1 MIRDIEIKEQARKH
15 GVPETTI
22 EKDYALNWILK
33 ILYQEIDSMVLKGG
47 TCLRKVYFE
56 NYRFSEDLD
65 FTMLKQIELP
75 ELEGVMKKVTKTA
88 KKKSGIDFYDE
99 IKSKENINGYEI
111 NIYFKIFRRGGN
123 PLRIKFDITK
133 IENEILTLPHEI
145 KQVFHPYSDDCS
157 TSILVYSIQEIIA
170 EKRRSLYERTRA
182 RDIYDVWYI
191 SKNTD
196 FIPTSSIFKEKCEFK
211 KLTPDI
217 NHIIRRR
224 DDFLNSWN
232 SSLRHQLKEVPE
244 FDPIFNEV
252 IYLLNDKNNKM
263 ASGFK

>member
-1 MIRDIEIKEQARKH
+1 MIRDIEIKQQARKH

-33 ILYQEIDSMVLKGG
+33 TLYQEIDSMVLKGG

-65 FTMLKQIELP
+65 FTMLKKIELP
-75 ELEGVMKKVTKTA
+75 ELEGLVKKVTRTA
-88 KKKSGIDFYDE
+88 KKESGIDFYDD
-99 IKSKENINGYEI
+99 IQSKENTNGYEI
-111 NIYFKIFRRGGN
+111 NIYFRIFRRGGN

-133 IENEILTLPHEI
+133 TENEILILPLEK

-157 TSILVYSIQEIIA
+157 TSALTYSIQEIVT
-170 EKRRSLYERTRA
+170 EKLRSLYERTRA
-182 RDIYDVWYI
+182 RDVYDIWYI
-191 SKNTD
+191 SKNTN
-196 FIPTSSIFKEKCEFK
+196 FTHVPGIFKEKCEFK

-217 NHIIRRR
+217 NHIITRREY
-224 DDFLNSWN
+224 FLSSWN

-244 FDPIFNEV
+244 FEPIFKDV
-252 IYLLNDKNNKM
+252 LFLLNKYNNM
-263 ASGFK
+263 ESS